1 MTLIYLVRHG
11 ETEQMAG
18 ISDVDNLT
26 ALGKKQGQALAKRFA
41 KVRLDEIYASK
52 QHRAHET
59 AKLVRKKHPM
69 IKFVVTSEL
78 KEIYAPIIGGTPA
91 RYCQERYPKD
101 LARAKRVFKRFFKSE
116 KKRILLVCHGN
127 LIEYLLGEVLGL
139 PLKKRHVLPVFPTSL
154 SIVGVKK
161 SDTDGKIKR
170 GVLRFNDTTHLSEK
184 LHKGAGFF
192 GLPHLP

>member
-26 ALGKKQGQALAKRFA
+26 RLGKQQGRRLALRFA
-41 KVRLDEIYASK
+41 KARLDEIYASK

-59 AKLVRKKHPM
+59 AKLVRKNHPR
-69 IKFVVTSEL
+69 IKFVVTPEL
-78 KEIYAPIIGGTPA
+78 REIYGPVIGSTPA
-91 RYCQERYPKD
+91 HYRPERHPKD
-101 LARAKRVFKRFFKSE
+101 LARARRVFKRFFRPG

-127 LIEYLLGEVLGL
+127 LIGYLLGEVLGF
-139 PLKKRHVLPVFPTSL
+139 PRKKRKVLPVFPTSL
-154 SIVGVKK
+154 SIVGVKR
-161 SDTDGKIKR
+161 TAGKIR
-170 GVLRFNDTTHLSEK
+170 MGVLRFNDTTHLSER
-184 LHKGAGFF
+184 LQNGSGFF